1 MQTDHIDDH
10 LHALWDA
17 SGPGVEET
25 EIAGALDVF
34 REKRRE
40 YEESLRKRR
49 LLIRAMKYAAVIIA
63 PLLTALAVWNYSG
76 RFYAENGKMVE
87 LYVPEGGMDSLLL
100 SDNTKVMVNAGT
112 SIVYPSHFS
121 RYSTN
126 RDVYVNGNC
135 HFAVAKDADHP
146 FVVNMGSLK
155 VKVLG
160 THFSVSN
167 YNEAE
172 KIVVTLEEGMV
183 KAYDSNRAMTLK
195 PNEQLVYDRKTHRM
209 AKHNV
214 DALAYNSWVNGTLDF
229 DMQTLADIVRALERR
244 YDITIDVAHDI
255 DLSKRYMM
263 SFNKD
268 EKVESVMKVV
278 AMVAGNLSYKIDGR
292 NVRLYKAV
300 APER

>member
-17 SGPGVEET
+17 SEPGIEEND
-25 EIAGALDVF
+25 IAGALNVF
-34 REKRRE
+34 RENRRE
-40 YEESLRKRR
+40 YDESLRKRR
-49 LLIRAMKYAAVIIA
+49 LLIRAMKYAAVIVA
-63 PLLTALAVWNYSG
+63 PLITALAVWNYSG

-87 LYVPEGGMDSLLL
+87 LYVPEGAIDSVLL

-121 RYSTN
+121 SHSAN

-160 THFSVSN
+160 THFSVSS
-167 YNEAE
+167 YNEAD

-183 KAYDSNRAMTLK
+183 KAYDKNRAMTLK
-195 PNEQLVYDRKTHRM
+195 PNEQLVYDRKSHKMEKRS
-209 AKHNV
+209 V
-214 DALAYNSWVNGTLDF
+214 DALAYNSWVNGSLDF
-229 DMQTLADIVRALERR
+229 DMQTLADIVKALERR
-244 YDITIDVAHDI
+244 YDLTISVAQDI
-255 DLSKRYMM
+255 DLSKRYTM
-263 SFNKD
+263 SFSKD
-268 EKVESVMKVV
+268 ESVASVMKVV

-300 APER
+300 APAR